1 MLILLHIGLTSPP
14 FLWFVLYLL
23 AWIFSGGRVSKPAL
37 HPGAWVLTI
46 LPVDES
52 QKENCR
58 VWGGLAAG
66 AHRRLPARGREQVTA
81 D

>member
-1 MLILLHIGLTSPP
+1 M
-14 FLWFVLYLL
+14 
-23 AWIFSGGRVSKPAL
+23 SKPAL